1 LSHYCRHEKLNKI
14 ITMIE
19 IYNEFGTIGAPS
31 IYEITKLIY
40 ENNSPTTESLFRIRP
55 NRTNI

>member
-1 LSHYCRHEKLNKI
+1 
-14 ITMIE
+14 MIE

-40 ENNSPTTESLFRIRP
+40 ENEHKH
-55 NRTNI
+55 

>member
-1 LSHYCRHEKLNKI
+1 
-14 ITMIE
+14 MIE

>member
-1 LSHYCRHEKLNKI
+1 
-14 ITMIE
+14 MIE

-40 ENNSPTTESLFRIRP
+40 D
-55 NRTNI
+55 NRNRN